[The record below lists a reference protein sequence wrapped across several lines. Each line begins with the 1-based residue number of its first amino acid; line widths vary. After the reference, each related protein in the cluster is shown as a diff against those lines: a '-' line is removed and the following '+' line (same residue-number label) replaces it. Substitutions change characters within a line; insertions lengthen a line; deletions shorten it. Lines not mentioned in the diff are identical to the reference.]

1 MFHKGVKTTKWG
13 KQSMEQDM
21 LKKLNTHQQKN
32 LLQTLSYTID
42 KNELKMVQRPKTK
55 SQMYKTPRS
64 NRAGN
69 VSGNWTHKWL
79 TRYNTKTTG
88 HKKKSGISIL
98 NYIKIINYCTLK
110 CSEFEKVVNSR
121 RENMCKSY
129 IS

>member
-55 SQMYKTPRS
+55 SQKYKTPRS
-64 NRAGN
+64 KRAGN
-69 VSGNWTHKWL
+69 VSGNWTHK
-79 TRYNTKTTG
+79 
-88 HKKKSGISIL
+88 
-98 NYIKIINYCTLK
+98 
-110 CSEFEKVVNSR
+110 
-121 RENMCKSY
+121 
-129 IS
+129 